1 VETESVQRCVLCYFI
16 IQSFSSFMYRKKYLM
31 ILKKRKSFNI
41 SKMKKFTENDCKFI
55 MYILFKMI
63 CYCFYSTN
71 LHIKEMLT
79 QLKKIGSV
87 SVVSYATYFQD
98 KFFLE
103 EAPRINVGQDSPLI
117 IFCICCWL
125 RPK

>member
-1 VETESVQRCVLCYFI
+1 
-16 IQSFSSFMYRKKYLM
+16 
-31 ILKKRKSFNI
+31 
-41 SKMKKFTENDCKFI
+41 
-55 MYILFKMI
+55 
-63 CYCFYSTN
+63 
-71 LHIKEMLT
+71 MLT

-98 KFFLE
+98 KFSLE
-103 EAPRINVGQDSPLI
+103 DAPRINVGLESPLI